1 MEKQIT
7 ISRKEINVLRE
18 TLRRAEEILNRFGM
32 DGSEKPPKP
41 EPRQTKT
48 QRINK
53 YKELITTGK
62 RVKKPDHLKK

>member
-18 TLRRAEEILNRFGM
+18 TLKKAEEILNRFGRL
-32 DGSEKPPKP
+32 GSEVASKPA
-41 EPRQTKT
+41 PRESKT

-53 YKELITTGK
+53 YKELITTGT